1 MPGDPFSW
9 KILGVSASQW
19 FQDFEVFHVISQR
32 DTAKWGHPKMLALRH
47 FGICGVLRIFAGVL
61 RKFAGVLLVI
71 SNVFGGSFHFAHLNP
86 QTLKST
92 LDIQLP
98 FQKQKNKEFLRV
110 SGVWRRELMD
120 FSRILNLQVCSL
132 FWSGGS
138 NLKVSFN
145 FECHKGMPKWC
156 EMQSFHK
163 FQHSLWT
170 LPWN

>member
-1 MPGDPFSW
+1 M
-9 KILGVSASQW
+9 
-19 FQDFEVFHVISQR
+19 FHVISQR

-98 FQKQKNKEFLRV
+98 FQKQKKQGIFKSFRCLTSRTHGFFQDFESPGVFFVLVWGFEFEGLLQLR
-110 SGVWRRELMD
+110 
-120 FSRILNLQVCSL
+120 
-132 FWSGGS
+132 
-138 NLKVSFN
+138 
-145 FECHKGMPKWC
+145 MPQRDA
-156 EMQSFHK
+156 EVM
-163 FQHSLWT
+163 
-170 LPWN
+170 